1 MVWKAVEHAS
11 TACLSKSNMLV
22 PAKGVFDK
30 VENIFKGR
38 CIVCHFDF
46 VDYLIH
52 ISSDYHKNNIRQNNF
67 EKDIANL
74 CDQVINKVQTIQRPR
89 RKGRFCHSNGT
100 TKKHKFFKK
109 S

>member
-1 MVWKAVEHAS
+1 MVWTAAEHAS

-52 ISSDYHKNNIRQNNF
+52 INSEYHKNNIRQNVF

-74 CDQVINKVQTIQRPR
+74 CDLLTIKV
-89 RKGRFCHSNGT
+89 
-100 TKKHKFFKK
+100 
-109 S
+109 